1 MSKIVIILK
10 RVLKKSFLII
20 FALLLCIVNVVNT
33 KALSNFD
40 TNIPTE
46 LNIDTANMVNP
57 SSFDNIMSYALDIII
72 YTLLI
77 GMAIVIR
84 KQLKKVSIDNHKIEK

>member
-1 MSKIVIILK
+1 
-10 RVLKKSFLII
+10 
-20 FALLLCIVNVVNT
+20 
-33 KALSNFD
+33 
-40 TNIPTE
+40 
-46 LNIDTANMVNP
+46 MVNP

-84 KQLKKVSIDNHKIEK
+84 KQLKKVSFDNHKIEK